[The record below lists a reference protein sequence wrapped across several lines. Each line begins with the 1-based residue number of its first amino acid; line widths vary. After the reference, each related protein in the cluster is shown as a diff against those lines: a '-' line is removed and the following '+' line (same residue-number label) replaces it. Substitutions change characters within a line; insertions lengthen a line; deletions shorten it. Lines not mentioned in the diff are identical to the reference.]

1 MVAIHANKIA
11 RADAEEAMMYE
22 FFNSRVHFPKVDIYK
37 CPFLK
42 TRGRLLK
49 KALHSS
55 LRA

>member
-1 MVAIHANKIA
+1 MIAILANKIA

-22 FFNSRVHFPKVDIYK
+22 FFNSWVHFPKVDIYK

-42 TRGRLLK
+42 TWERLLK